1 MLAHEYLFSRWVH
14 VQNSDAQH
22 VFVQIWKM
30 SWLPDANSVLGA
42 DLDWFDCLIQVN
54 ISGSI
59 YLLIIQ
65 KLWSFW
71 LDNIVVHYTML
82 IPRLYSFGWFLC
94 IDLLSSADWCW
105 VIVGDNI
112 EMEWRLAEELGT
124 RNSMSN
130 FTASWGVVALWRWCN
145 AKTLSQLRNY
155 KILMA
160 LASISHYPLL
170 HFQLD
175 ILYFLFDKNMMRQI

>member
-1 MLAHEYLFSRWVH
+1 MLAHEYLLSRWVH
-14 VQNSDAQH
+14 VENSDMQH

-42 DLDWFDCLIQVN
+42 ELVWFDCLMQVN

-105 VIVGDNI
+105 LIVGDNI
-112 EMEWRLAEELGT
+112 EMEWRLVEELGI
-124 RNSMSN
+124 RNIMSN
-130 FTASWGVVALWRWCN
+130 FTASWGAAALW
-145 AKTLSQLRNY
+145 
-155 KILMA
+155 
-160 LASISHYPLL
+160 
-170 HFQLD
+170 LD
-175 ILYFLFDKNMMRQI
+175 AMQKHWVNWRIIKY

>member
-1 MLAHEYLFSRWVH
+1 MLIRFAG
-14 VQNSDAQH
+14 
-22 VFVQIWKM
+22 
-30 SWLPDANSVLGA
+30 PNSVLGA
-42 DLDWFDCLIQVN
+42 DLVWFDCLMQVN
-54 ISGSI
+54 ISGIRDQHTCKSF
-59 YLLIIQ
+59 Q
-65 KLWSFW
+65 KFWSFW
-71 LDNIVVHYTML
+71 LENIVVHYTML

-94 IDLLSSADWCW
+94 MDLLSSADWCW
-105 VIVGDNI
+105 FIVGDNI

-130 FTASWGVVALWRWCN
+130 FTASWGAAALWRWCN
-145 AKTLSQLRNY
+145 AKTLSQLTNY

-170 HFQLD
+170 RFQLD